1 MVTPGTARRTVTMTN
16 HNTALAELFRS
27 MAQLLAARKA
37 NPHRV
42 RAYQRAAEVLRGWP
56 EDVAAVSAR
65 GKLQEIPGIGKEL
78 SGKIEEFLQ
87 TGRIRAHEDLKVPLP
102 DSVAGWTALPGLSE
116 SVVDYL
122 YFRLGIRTLS
132 DLEALVRSHLLRTL
146 PGVSVPEEE
155 LLAAIRTLA
164 QSTRPPGS
172 GDSRPAS

>member
-1 MVTPGTARRTVTMTN
+1 MTN

-42 RAYQRAAEVLRGWP
+42 RAYQRAAEVLDRWP
-56 EDVAAVSAR
+56 EDVAGVSAR
-65 GKLQEIPGIGKEL
+65 GTLQEIPGIGREL

-87 TGRIRAHEDLKVPLP
+87 TGRIRAHDDLKVRLP
-102 DSVAGWTALPGLSE
+102 DSVAGWTALPGISE

-155 LLAAIRTLA
+155 LLAAIRKLA
-164 QSTRPPGS
+164 QSTRAPEPA
-172 GDSRPAS
+172 DSQPS